1 MINRREF
8 LKYCGLGALA
18 LAHPGTSPAVPG
30 ARRPNVVFILVD
42 DLGWFDLGCYGSP
55 FYETPCL
62 DRFAATGMRFT
73 NAYSACPVC
82 SPTRAAIMTGKYP
95 ARLNITDW
103 IPGGDP
109 KDRKLLGPQDRHEL
123 PLEEVTL
130 AEVLR
135 AAGYRT
141 FFAGKWHLGG
151 AGFYPEDQGFEIN
164 KGGHE
169 KGSPPGGYYSP
180 YENPK
185 LEDGPEGEYLTD
197 RLTGESLRFLE
208 TAQDAPFLLYLS
220 LYTVHAPIEACTRHL
235 AHFTEKA
242 AALPEPDGPVFLEV
256 PGGVTRL
263 RQDRPDYA
271 SMVRAMDENVGRLL
285 DALDALGLADTTIVV
300 FTSDNGGL
308 STLAE
313 RRAPTSVG
321 PLRAGKGF
329 CYEGGIRV
337 PQIIRVPGVTAAGSV
352 CDVPVTSTDF
362 YPTLLELLGLALP
375 NDEPRD
381 GVSFAGLLGGG
392 PAPAREALFWHYPH
406 YHGTWWRPG
415 AALRAGDWKLIEF
428 YEDERVELY
437 NLRDDLGERRD
448 LSAAMPEKTQELRE
462 MLHAWQRRVGA
473 QRPVPNPAYVDADA

>member
-1 MINRREF
+1 MIHRREF
-8 LKYCGLGALA
+8 LKHCGLGALA
-18 LAHPGTSPAVPG
+18 LAYPGGISAAPG
-30 ARRPNVVFILVD
+30 SRRPNVVFILVD
-42 DLGWFDLGCYGSP
+42 DLGWYDLGCYGSP

-62 DRFAATGMRFT
+62 DRFAASGMRFT
-73 NAYSACPVC
+73 DAYSACPVC

-197 RLTGESLRFLE
+197 RLTDESLRFLE
-208 TAQDAPFLLYLS
+208 AAQDAPFLLYLS
-220 LYTVHAPIEACTRHL
+220 FYTVHMPIEACTRHL

-242 AALPEPDGPVFLEV
+242 AALPEPDGPAFLDV

-263 RQDRPDYA
+263 RQDQPDYA

-285 DALDALGLADTTIVV
+285 DALDALGLADNTIVV

-308 STLAE
+308 TTLAD
-313 RRAPTSVG
+313 RKSV
-321 PLRAGKGF
+321 
-329 CYEGGIRV
+329 V
-337 PQIIRVPGVTAAGSV
+337 
-352 CDVPVTSTDF
+352 
-362 YPTLLELLGLALP
+362 
-375 NDEPRD
+375 
-381 GVSFAGLLGGG
+381 
-392 PAPAREALFWHYPH
+392 
-406 YHGTWWRPG
+406 
-415 AALRAGDWKLIEF
+415 
-428 YEDERVELY
+428 
-437 NLRDDLGERRD
+437 
-448 LSAAMPEKTQELRE
+448 
-462 MLHAWQRRVGA
+462 
-473 QRPVPNPAYVDADA
+473 